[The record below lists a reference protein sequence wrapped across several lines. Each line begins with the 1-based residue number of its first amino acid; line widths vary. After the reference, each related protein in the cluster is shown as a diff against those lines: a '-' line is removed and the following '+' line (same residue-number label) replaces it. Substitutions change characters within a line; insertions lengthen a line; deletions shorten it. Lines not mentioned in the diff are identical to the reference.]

1 MNDLRP
7 ALHADGALADN
18 PAHLKSVPMTRLY
31 RGFLPEH
38 VDLSAFFPRPGDQ
51 GAQGSCVGWAVGY
64 AARAYYAEWAEDR
77 SVNDPRNIPSP
88 AYIYNSIKA
97 PGPCSTGSQISDALN
112 LLENGAVSLRD
123 DPYSDRSCR
132 RPPERLSARAT
143 DFRIEKWQRVST
155 FDLDQVKSELYHK
168 NPVIVRLHDSTRF
181 QRLGRG
187 QVYRHPGRYLDWHA
201 ITVVGYDERRQAFK
215 VINSWGT
222 NWASGGF
229 GWIGYDAFR
238 TEITN
243 AYVMRV
249 KPVHKPAPV
258 PPAPPGPVVVLPHPV
273 CSHLSVAD
281 SDGRRVISGF
291 VGYKKDL
298 AAIRLAAGGATVKVD
313 WRPWPQC
320 EALLVLHDA
329 MASADAPKVTIRAPA
344 ARVLHAGDHMVF
356 TIVTPPFPS
365 YLHVAYF
372 QADGSAVNLVQ
383 PGASEFKAYAPRSTV
398 VLGDGAGGG
407 DRFRVSAPFGH
418 EMLVVLAARSPVFP
432 KARPRSE
439 TQREFLTALRRALLY
454 QRDPAAAGRDVVAA
468 YDTVVTRDQEEI
480 NLDKKRTTP

>member
-1 MNDLRP
+1 MN
-7 ALHADGALADN
+7 
-18 PAHLKSVPMTRLY
+18 
-31 RGFLPEH
+31 
-38 VDLSAFFPRPGDQ
+38 
-51 GAQGSCVGWAVGY
+51 
-64 AARAYYAEWAEDR
+64 
-77 SVNDPRNIPSP
+77 
-88 AYIYNSIKA
+88 
-97 PGPCSTGSQISDALN
+97 
-112 LLENGAVSLRD
+112 
-123 DPYSDRSCR
+123 
-132 RPPERLSARAT
+132 
-143 DFRIEKWQRVST
+143 
-155 FDLDQVKSELYHK
+155 
-168 NPVIVRLHDSTRF
+168 STRF

-298 AAIRLAAGGATVKVD
+298 VAIRLAAGGATVKVD

-329 MASADAPKVTIRAPA
+329 MASADAAQGDDSGTRRARPPCRRSHGLHHRDAAVPELPA
-344 ARVLHAGDHMVF
+344 RRL
-356 TIVTPPFPS
+356 FPGRR
-365 YLHVAYF
+365 
-372 QADGSAVNLVQ
+372 QRGE
-383 PGASEFKAYAPRSTV
+383 PGA
-398 VLGDGAGGG
+398 AGRVRVQGLCAALDRRARRWCRRG

-432 KARPRSE
+432 SARPRSE